1 MKTIRFCTLI
11 ILFSL
16 LTCAATLSESPAL
29 TNITVVAHEYYDYY
43 AMPDAEKWKKVK
55 SVKIEG
61 QNRAGSTQVFQC
73 GPDNQIQAT
82 LYNVSVSSEYW
93 VTVVWQD
100 GEQTYRSFT
109 ATPQTEVVHHF
120 YQPF

>member
-16 LTCAATLSESPAL
+16 LTCAATLSESPTV

-55 SVKIEG
+55 SVRIEG
-61 QNRAGSTQVFQC
+61 QNRAGSTQVYQC
-73 GPDNQIQAT
+73 GPDGLIQAT
-82 LYNVSVSSEYW
+82 LYNVSVSS
-93 VTVVWQD
+93 VVWQD
-100 GEQTYRSFT
+100 GEQTYRSFM
-109 ATPQTEVVHHF
+109 ASPQTEVVHHF

>member
-1 MKTIRFCTLI
+1 MKTIRFFTFV
-11 ILFSL
+11 ILMGL
-16 LTCAATLSESPAL
+16 LSCSVSLSEPPAV

-61 QNRAGSTQVFQC
+61 QNRAGSTQVYQC
-73 GPDNQIQAT
+73 GPDNLVQAT

-100 GEQTYRSFT
+100 GEKTYRSFT
-109 ATPQTEVVHHF
+109 ASPQTEVVHHF
-120 YQPF
+120 YEPF